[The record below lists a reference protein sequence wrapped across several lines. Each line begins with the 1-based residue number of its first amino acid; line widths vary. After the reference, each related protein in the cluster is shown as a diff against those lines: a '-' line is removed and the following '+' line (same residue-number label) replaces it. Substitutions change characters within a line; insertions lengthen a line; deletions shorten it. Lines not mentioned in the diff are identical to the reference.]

1 MIEIPNGFI
10 SWKAFYVYEKDSKLQ
25 AYLRK
30 PSKLTYGAIQ
40 PSNKKQSMPVA
51 LTVFDELTTAAIECY
66 FPEKSD
72 AACFL
77 SAFQKFFV
85 I

>member
-1 MIEIPNGFI
+1 M
-10 SWKAFYVYEKDSKLQ
+10 
-25 AYLRK
+25 
-30 PSKLTYGAIQ
+30 
-40 PSNKKQSMPVA
+40 A
-51 LTVFDELTTAAIECY
+51 LAVFDELTTAAIECY